1 MYFINDYDFFL
12 PPNLIA
18 QNPAEKRDESKLF
31 HVSVENQKFK
41 HMQFRDI
48 HSFFG
53 KNDLLI
59 INNTKVVPA
68 RLFGKKESG
77 GKVEI
82 LILDYL
88 EGMESLDKKGFFEC
102 FCLVRAS
109 RRPKVNS
116 KLYITGNLIAEVKEI
131 NGKKVKLVFTSQK
144 DVLKEIDLAGEL
156 PLPPYI
162 KRENK
167 KNFESDKLRYQTVYA
182 KNKGAAAAPT
192 AGLHFTEE
200 LLEKIK
206 KNGADFAEITLYV
219 GYGTFSPVECD
230 DIRDHNIH
238 KEKYFIDNENA
249 LKINEAIKNG
259 KRIIAVGTTSVRT
272 LEYACDENGFVKS
285 GDGCC
290 DLYIYPG
297 YKFKIVDSIIT
308 NFHLPKST
316 LLMLVSAFA
325 GFDLIKKAYLEAVE
339 EKYRFFSYGDA
350 MFLESKANI

>member
-1 MYFINDYDFFL
+1 MYSINDYDFYL
-12 PPNLIA
+12 PQNLIA
-18 QNPAEKRDESKLF
+18 QNPAEKRDQSRLF
-31 HVSVENQKFK
+31 YVPGNNKSFK
-41 HMQFRDI
+41 HLKFQDI
-48 HSFFG
+48 CSFLSE
-53 KNDLLI
+53 NDLLV

-88 EGMESLDKKGFFEC
+88 EGLKSLEKKAVFEC

-109 RRPKVNS
+109 RRPKINS
-116 KLYITGNLIAEVKEI
+116 KIFITENLTAEVKEI
-131 NGKKVKLVFTSQK
+131 DGKKVKILFKSK
-144 DVLKEIDLAGEL
+144 NDILKEIDTAGEL

-167 KNFESDKLRYQTVYA
+167 KNLESDKFRYQTVYA

-192 AGLHFTEE
+192 AGLHFTDE
-200 LLEKIK
+200 LMKKIRNK
-206 KNGADFAEITLYV
+206 GADFAEITLYV

-230 DIRDHNIH
+230 DIREHNIH
-238 KEKYFIDNENA
+238 REKYFIDKENA
-249 LKINEAIKNG
+249 LKINEAVKKG

-272 LEYACDENGFVKS
+272 LEFACENNGFISS
-285 GDGCC
+285 GEGCC

-325 GFDLIKKAYLEAVE
+325 GFDIIKKAYKEAVE
-339 EKYRFFSYGDA
+339 NQYRFFSYGDS
-350 MFLESKANI
+350 MFLETRI